1 MMVISHHLFV
11 LAPLLKA
18 VGSFSA
24 YIRTIDHGVTMML
37 CTNEIIYTASRH
49 ADTAFSLMLHVFSF
63 SSEYHTAWRLTRTV
77 LLKRRAIGSDKL
89 SHIHVDLKILLL
101 RVYYLYSI
109 DHSLYR

>member
-37 CTNEIIYTASRH
+37 CTNEIIYTSLSACGHGIFIGAARVFLPVGISH
-49 ADTAFSLMLHVFSF
+49 CMEVDT
-63 SSEYHTAWRLTRTV
+63 
-77 LLKRRAIGSDKL
+77 
-89 SHIHVDLKILLL
+89 
-101 RVYYLYSI
+101 YSI
-109 DHSLYR
+109 AQT